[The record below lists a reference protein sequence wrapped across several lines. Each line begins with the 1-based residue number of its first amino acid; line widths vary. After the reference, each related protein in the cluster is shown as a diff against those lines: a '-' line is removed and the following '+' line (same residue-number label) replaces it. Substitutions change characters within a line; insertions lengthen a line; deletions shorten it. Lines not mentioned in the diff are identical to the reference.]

1 MSKPKTKS
9 VYLGYRSIACP
20 KHYFLSTKLPR
31 KSFPPSLSCFFPLW
45 DITSEYPCCLGDS
58 DALKKMFLAF
68 HPVLLNFLLMTV
80 VLKQASKSFVETEL
94 LIGFLISHLENEY
107 KIYPIL
113 KRI

>member
-1 MSKPKTKS
+1 
-9 VYLGYRSIACP
+9 
-20 KHYFLSTKLPR
+20 
-31 KSFPPSLSCFFPLW
+31 
-45 DITSEYPCCLGDS
+45 
-58 DALKKMFLAF
+58 MFLAF